1 MMSLTQIATIAAMF
15 GAVVLSAAEHEPPPR
30 DELATEAGPLVI
42 HPIEHATFVMEW
54 DGRTIAVD
62 PVGGAELF
70 AAFAKPDLVLIT
82 HIHGD
87 HLSVETVQA
96 LRGAA
101 TAIIA
106 PESVAEKFSE
116 DERGAITVLAN
127 GEATDWK
134 GVRIAAVP
142 AYNTT
147 PERLGFHPEGR
158 DNGYLLDLA
167 GTRVYISGDTEGHA
181 AMRALEDVDAAF
193 VCMNL
198 PYTMDVAA
206 AADAVLAF
214 APKLVYPYHF
224 RGKDGMSDLDEFRRL
239 VAAKPDIVVRVLDW
253 Y

>member
-1 MMSLTQIATIAAMF
+1 MKKLTVLTVMLAVAA
-15 GAVVLSAAEHEPPPR
+15 VAAAGTEPPPAP
-30 DELATEAGPLVI
+30 DELATAEGPLVV
-42 HPIEHATFVMEW
+42 HAIEHATFVMQW
-54 DGRTIAVD
+54 NGRTIAVD
-62 PVGGAELF
+62 PVGGAGAF
-70 AAFAKPDLVLIT
+70 SAFATPDLILIT

-96 LRGAA
+96 LRGEA

-106 PESVAEKFSE
+106 PVSVAEKFPE
-116 DERGAITVLAN
+116 DERGGITVLAN

-158 DNGYLLDLA
+158 DNGYLLELA
-167 GTRVYISGDTEGHA
+167 GTAVYISGDTEGHA

-239 VAAKPDIVVRVLDW
+239 VAAKPGIEVRVLDW